1 MSTAAAYSAGAVARR
16 LGVAVTTL
24 RTWHQRY
31 GMGPSLHEPG
41 HHRRYTE
48 QDVERLQVMQRLIF
62 EGVAPSEAARW
73 ANRLP
78 LSSTSPDSA
87 GFARVDAGLLVRGLI
102 RAAMRLDAPAVRQRV
117 TRAVQDLGV
126 VTAWDAVLVPVLTA
140 IGERYSATGAYVE
153 VEHLLSGCVSA
164 ALGTVPRP
172 AADVPVQTL
181 LTCADEEQHSLP
193 IEALAAALAS
203 RGVPARV
210 LGARVP
216 PAALIAAV
224 RRTGP
229 AAVLVWS
236 HQPSTADPAQ
246 LSAILAERVRPVVL
260 AAGGTGWD
268 ESTLPEGVLRPGSL
282 TDALVI
288 LTSISN
294 PSSA

>member
-1 MSTAAAYSAGAVARR
+1 MSAAAAYSAGAVARR

-48 QDVERLQVMQRLIF
+48 QDIERLQVMQRLIF

-73 ANRLP
+73 ANRPPISAPLP
-78 LSSTSPDSA
+78 SSSET
-87 GFARVDAGLLVRGLI
+87 DAGSLVRGLL

-117 TRAVQDLGV
+117 THAVQDLGV
-126 VTAWDAVLVPVLTA
+126 VAAWDAVLAPVLVA
-140 IGERYSATGAYVE
+140 IGERYEATGAYVE

-164 ALGTVPRP
+164 VLGSVPRP
-172 AADVPVQTL
+172 SADVPVRTL
-181 LTCADEEQHSLP
+181 LACADEEQHSLP

-203 RGVPARV
+203 CGVPARV

-216 PAALIAAV
+216 TAALIAAI

-236 HQPSTADPAQ
+236 HLPSTSDPVQ
-246 LSAILAERVRPVVL
+246 LSAVLAERARPVVL
-260 AAGGTGWD
+260 AAAGGGWD
-268 ESTLPEGVLRPGSL
+268 ESALPEGVLRPGSL

-288 LTSISN
+288 LTSASN
-294 PSSA
+294 GSSV